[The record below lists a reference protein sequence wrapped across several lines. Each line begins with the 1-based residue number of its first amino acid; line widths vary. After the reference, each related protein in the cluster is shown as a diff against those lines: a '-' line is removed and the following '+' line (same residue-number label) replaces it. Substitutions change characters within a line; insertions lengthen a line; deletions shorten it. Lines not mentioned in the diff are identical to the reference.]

1 MSLYVATIAKL
12 IELYDMKIIVFE
24 RLSDN
29 FINSDTNVYIG
40 DCIWCHLHNR
50 ILKYVSNI
58 IITIQLN
65 FLMQF
70 LENFP

>member
-1 MSLYVATIAKL
+1 MSLYIAMIAKL

-24 RLSDN
+24 RLNDN
-29 FINSDTNVYIG
+29 FINSDTNVYIRG
-40 DCIWCHLHNR
+40 CIWCHLRSR

-65 FLMQF
+65 FLIRF